1 MHYLLEGQRR
11 IKRNKPF
18 RLPLCRKIVSQY
30 LMLVQYLAR
39 RQHVSLIMPQPSRN
53 PNCTMHSPRPR
64 GQHPRHAPV
73 WTWNA
78 GTWSIISWREGA
90 RRSQTHTELRA
101 SSLESVILIYD
112 VGSDRRYFTHSHT
125 YTNAHMNR
133 SVYLTV
139 GAVEKIEAVLHVALR
154 RLAFWYLYQ
163 RRDSDVR
170 VCDESWYEGGEL
182 MGFKG

>member
-1 MHYLLEGQRR
+1 
-11 IKRNKPF
+11 
-18 RLPLCRKIVSQY
+18 
-30 LMLVQYLAR
+30 MLVQYLAR

-73 WTWNA
+73 WTWNS
-78 GTWSIISWREGA
+78 GTWSIISRREGA

-112 VGSDRRYFTHSHT
+112 VGSGRRYFTHFDHLHT
-125 YTNAHMNR
+125 CAHTHLPR
-133 SVYLTV
+133 IDLSTLAV
-139 GAVEKIEAVLHVALR
+139 GAVGKIEAVLHVALR

-163 RRDSDVR
+163 RRDSDVS
-170 VCDESWYEGGEL
+170 VCDESWYEGGDL

>member
-1 MHYLLEGQRR
+1 M
-11 IKRNKPF
+11 
-18 RLPLCRKIVSQY
+18 VSQY

-78 GTWSIISWREGA
+78 GTWSIISRREGA
-90 RRSQTHTELRA
+90 RRSQTYTELRA

-112 VGSDRRYFTHSHT
+112 VGSGRRYFTHSHI
-125 YTNAHMNR
+125 YTHAHTCYE
-133 SVYLTV
+133 SICLPTLAV
-139 GAVEKIEAVLHVALR
+139 GAVEKIEAVLNVALR

-170 VCDESWYEGGEL
+170 VRWEL
-182 MGFKG
+182 VWGRGFNGI